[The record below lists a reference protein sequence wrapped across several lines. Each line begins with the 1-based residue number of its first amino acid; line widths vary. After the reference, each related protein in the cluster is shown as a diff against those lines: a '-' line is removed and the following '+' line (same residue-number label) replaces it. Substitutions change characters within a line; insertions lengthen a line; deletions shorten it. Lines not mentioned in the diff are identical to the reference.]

1 MHDTTPNDS
10 ATQLA
15 PEVPLIGALAG
26 KIAIVT
32 GASRGIGAVSARA
45 FARAGA
51 AVVLAARD
59 QDAITAIAREIQDA
73 GGQAHPVPTDV
84 GDPGSVRNLIA
95 ETVDRFGRLDVA
107 FNNAGDAHLPARL
120 ADIALEDFD
129 RCIRVNLGGVFLA
142 MKYEIAAMLDGE
154 GGAIVNMSSTAGVNG
169 VPGMG
174 AYAASKHGV
183 IGLTRTAAIDYAG
196 SAIRVNAIAPGP
208 ILTERIAE
216 LPETVRVQIAR
227 SVPLGRLGDPE
238 EVAAAA
244 IWLCS
249 DQASFITGA
258 TLPIDG
264 ARTSRNA

>member
-1 MHDTTPNDS
+1 MS
-10 ATQLA
+10 ATHGNPAAPLA
-15 PEVPLIGALAG
+15 GALAG
-26 KIAIVT
+26 KVAIVT

-59 QDAITAIAREIQDA
+59 QDAITAIAREIQGV
-73 GGQAHPVPTDV
+73 GGQAHPVRTDV
-84 GDPGSVRNLIA
+84 SDPVSVRNLIG
-95 ETVDRFGRLDVA
+95 ETVDRFGRLDLA
-107 FNNAGDAHLPARL
+107 FNNAGESHLPARL
-120 ADIALEDFD
+120 AEITLEDLD
-129 RCIRVNLGGVFLA
+129 RCIGVNLRGVFLA
-142 MKYEIAAMLDGE
+142 MKYEIAAMLDGK

-196 SAIRVNAIAPGP
+196 SGIRVNAIAPGP
-208 ILTERIAE
+208 ILIERVAE
-216 LPETVRVQIAR
+216 LPETVRMQIAR
-227 SVPLGRLGDPE
+227 SVPMGRLGDPE

>member
-1 MHDTTPNDS
+1 MNHTTPNGS
-10 ATQLA
+10 ATHIA
-15 PEVPLIGALAG
+15 PKAPLVGALAG
-26 KIAIVT
+26 QVAIVT

-51 AVVLAARD
+51 TVVLAARD
-59 QDAITAIAREIQDA
+59 QDAITVIAREIQTA
-73 GGQAHPVPTDV
+73 GGQAHPVRTDV
-84 GDPGSVRNLIA
+84 GDPASVQNLVE

-107 FNNAGDAHLPARL
+107 FNNAGDTHLPAKL
-120 ADIALEDFD
+120 VDITLENFD

-142 MKYEIAAMLDGE
+142 MKYEIAAMLDGR

-196 SAIRVNAIAPGP
+196 SGIRVNAIAPGP
-208 ILTERIAE
+208 ILIERIAA
-216 LPETVRVQIAR
+216 LPETVRVQIAG
-227 SVPLGRLGDPE
+227 SVPMGRLGDPE